1 MKSLRVLVP
10 VVLAGMVVVLGISQL
25 SSRGK
30 AEAFRLEREALRR
43 EMVERATVARGLSG
57 PQGVE
62 EARAAVR
69 WWIESVAAL
78 RNRFP
83 KQGAAPARPRAA
95 GKEAAGKEKDPE
107 EAWRR
112 YADERLEALRA
123 GYAPSLSAVDQGLR
137 LDVLAVRAGEHPDT
151 HERALRVDFA
161 LWGVPRRLD
170 REVNTPG
177 DRQAYRISVPV
188 SFRQL
193 SFRFLDANGKTYG
206 EMGGSGEPYLVLK
219 DPERFS
225 GDLPP
230 GIVLGTWW
238 VEPFPREAARVE
250 MSLGVQVQGM
260 TAAAL
265 APAYRWELPVPE
277 EWKLR
282 PGESF
287 RAEVREAPPEQAS
300 APR

>member
-1 MKSLRVLVP
+1 MKALRVIIP
-10 VVLAGMVVVLGISQL
+10 IVLAGVVVVVGIAQL
-25 SSRGK
+25 ASRGR

-43 EMVERATVARGLSG
+43 EMVERSAVARGATG

-62 EARAAVR
+62 EARAVVR
-69 WWIESVAAL
+69 WWVESVAAL
-78 RNRFP
+78 KNRFP
-83 KQGAAPARPRAA
+83 RQSAAPERPRP
-95 GKEAAGKEKDPE
+95 AGKEKDAE

-112 YADERLEALRA
+112 YAGERLEALRA
-123 GYAPSLSAVDQGLR
+123 GYAPALSAADQGMR
-137 LDVLAVRAGEHPDT
+137 LDVLAIRAAEHPET
-151 HERALRVDFA
+151 HDRAIRVDFA
-161 LWGVPRRLD
+161 LWGAPRRLD
-170 REVNTPG
+170 RESSTAG
-177 DRQAYRISVPV
+177 ERAAYRISVPI

-193 SFRFLDANGKTYG
+193 SFRFLDAAGKTYG
-206 EMGGSGEPYLVLK
+206 EMSGAGEPYLVVK

-225 GDLPP
+225 GELPP

-250 MSLGVQVQGM
+250 MSAAVQAQGM

-265 APAYRWELPVPE
+265 APAFRWELAVSE

-282 PGESF
+282 PGEAF
-287 RAEVREAPPEQAS
+287 RAEVREAPPEP